1 MAADLG
7 SLRLPLMVA
16 PMFIV
21 TNLDLVLACCKA
33 GVIGAIPLAN
43 PRAPESL
50 DGWLGALRDA
60 EDEARDAGRQFAPV
74 CVNMP
79 AKPGRDTEGREAAL
93 RTMAKREVPMI
104 LTNNG
109 DPRAVIDVAHGWGGK
124 VFHDVT
130 TLRHAEKAVAAGVDG
145 LMLVCAG
152 AGGHAGTLSPFA
164 FLPRVRQFFDGPII
178 LAGSIANGSG
188 IAAALSLGANLVA
201 MGTRF
206 LATAESNADARHK
219 QMLVDANSEDIIYTD
234 AISGLAASFLTPSVL
249 DNGLDPLRLPKPL
262 GLHRPDL
269 PSGVKPW
276 KTVWSGG
283 HSTGLVNDIPTVSEL
298 VARLETE
305 FDLAREPRDWRTGW
319 RPSTTHPVA
328 K

>member
-1 MAADLG
+1 MADLR

-16 PMFIV
+16 PMFIAS
-21 TNLDLVLACCKA
+21 NLDLVLASCES

-43 PRAPESL
+43 PRAPQSL

-74 CVNMP
+74 CVNMS
-79 AKPGRDTEGREAAL
+79 AKPGRDIEGRAAAL
-93 RTMAKREVPMI
+93 HTMAKREVPMI

-109 DPRAVIDVAHGWGGK
+109 DPRAVIDAAHEWGGK

-130 TLRHAEKAVAAGVDG
+130 TLHHAEKAVGAGTDG

-178 LAGSIANGSG
+178 LAGAIANGSG
-188 IAAALSLGANLVA
+188 MAAALALGADLVV

-206 LATAESNADARHK
+206 LATAESNADERHK
-219 QMLVDANSEDIIYTD
+219 QMLIEANSEDIIYTN
-234 AISGLAASFLTPSVL
+234 AISGLAASFLTPSVI
-249 DNGLDPLRLPKPL
+249 DNGLDPLRLPTPL

-269 PSGVKPW
+269 PAGVKPW
-276 KTVWSGG
+276 KTVWSAG
-283 HSTGLVNDIPTVSEL
+283 HSTALVNDIPTVAEL
-298 VARLETE
+298 VDRLESE
-305 FDLAREPRDWRTGW
+305 FKLARTTRDWRTTLHD
-319 RPSTTHPVA
+319 PA
-328 K
+328 AI